1 MARRYFGTDG
11 IRGRVGDPPLTVDF
25 ALRLASAAARVLAP
39 EGGTV
44 FIGKDTRLSGY
55 MFESALEAGFVAAGV
70 DVQLLGPLP
79 TPGIAYLTTRV
90 PDSFGVVIS
99 ASHNRYE
106 DNGIKFFDS
115 SGGKLSDELEERIEE
130 EVELPVIT
138 RQSNFLGR
146 ARRADALREDYQQF
160 CAASV
165 PGGLDLRGMKVVIDC
180 ANGAGYKVGPRLLAS
195 LGAEVIPIGCSPNGR
210 NINDGC
216 GSTSPGFLQ
225 LTVPGVGAAVGIA
238 LDGDGDRLVMVDHLG
253 RVVDGDQL
261 LYLIACDRQDSGTL
275 SGPVIG
281 TLMSNYGLEMALKA
295 RGIGFHR
302 AQVGDRYVLGLLK
315 ETGGVIGGETSGHI
329 LCLDRTTTGDALI
342 AALQVLAIMVRT
354 GRTLAELTA
363 GMPRLPQVLINVRV
377 AQRFDAAAVPEVAAV
392 VAAVEQELAGEG
404 RVVLRASGTEP
415 LIRVMVEALER
426 DQAQQCAQ
434 RIAQAVKSAVPP
446 AAG

>member
-1 MARRYFGTDG
+1 
-11 IRGRVGDPPLTVDF
+11 
-25 ALRLASAAARVLAP
+25 
-39 EGGTV
+39 
-44 FIGKDTRLSGY
+44 
-55 MFESALEAGFVAAGV
+55 
-70 DVQLLGPLP
+70 
-79 TPGIAYLTTRV
+79 
-90 PDSFGVVIS
+90 
-99 ASHNRYE
+99 
-106 DNGIKFFDS
+106 
-115 SGGKLSDELEERIEE
+115 
-130 EVELPVIT
+130 
-138 RQSNFLGR
+138 
-146 ARRADALREDYQQF
+146 
-160 CAASV
+160 
-165 PGGLDLRGMKVVIDC
+165 
-180 ANGAGYKVGPRLLAS
+180 
-195 LGAEVIPIGCSPNGR
+195 
-210 NINDGC
+210 
-216 GSTSPGFLQ
+216 LQ

-295 RGIGFHR
+295 RRIGFHR

-363 GMPRLPQVLINVRV
+363 GMSRLPQVLINVRV

-392 VAAVEQELAGEG
+392 VAAVEQELAGQG